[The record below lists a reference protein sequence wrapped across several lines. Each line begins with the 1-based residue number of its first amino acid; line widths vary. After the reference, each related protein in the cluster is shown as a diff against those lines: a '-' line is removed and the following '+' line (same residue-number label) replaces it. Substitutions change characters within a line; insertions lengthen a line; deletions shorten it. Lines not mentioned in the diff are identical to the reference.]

1 MHRDVTPDNI
11 VLNNYGSIVLID
23 FGASNEFIGTATGTL
38 IGKQSYMAPEQ
49 LRGKATCQ
57 SDIYAF
63 GACLFFLLTGWDP
76 LPLAACHPATVLPE
90 IPQELDDLIASM
102 TAQEQTSRTA
112 DFSEVIARLA
122 NILDAYVPG
131 GTVGAT
137 TGDT

>member
-1 MHRDVTPDNI
+1 
-11 VLNNYGSIVLID
+11 
-23 FGASNEFIGTATGTL
+23 
-38 IGKQSYMAPEQ
+38 MAPEQ